1 MARNR
6 TWWLLAAAVV
16 ILIPGR
22 MIQASAS
29 SQLDHE
35 WQLFL
40 ILLLTLA
47 AAVLFLLCRLRR
59 RPNEPYRAHP
69 APGAG
74 IFSLLSGCSILA
86 ESVLLLAQI
95 ALGELDWNGGLIPV
109 GNQVLFAALSGLSGI
124 FGGITLM
131 VWGGSLLRTGRLF
144 LEHPIAALFP
154 AVWGVLNLLCLFM
167 SYTLRPGFGR
177 NFLVLV
183 PFSLAV
189 LFLYA
194 QAGYFSGVHGPLG
207 RRKIFQYGMPFILF
221 GLVSS
226 VPDLLL
232 LATGGEPQTGLP
244 VSTLLVLLFLSLYAL
259 WMLLSMRREAA
270 FLLRGRNGITLLYG
284 VDFPPDLPRE
294 DKEDSGEEEED
305 NSESADEAEDADSD
319 TADRD
324 EEDPFPPE
332 SDET

>member
-1 MARNR
+1 MYRNGI
-6 TWWLLAAAVV
+6 WWLLAAAVV
-16 ILIPGR
+16 VLMLAR

-29 SQLDHE
+29 SQLDHQ

-47 AAVLFLLCRLRR
+47 AAALFLLCRLRR

-74 IFSLLSGCSILA
+74 ILSLLSGGSILA
-86 ESVLLLAQI
+86 ESLLLLVQV
-95 ALGELDWNGGLIPV
+95 ALGDSGWNGGLVPV
-109 GNQVLFAALSGLSGI
+109 GNQVLFAALSGISGI

-144 LEHPIAALFP
+144 LEYPIAALFP
-154 AVWGVLNLLCLFM
+154 AGWGILNLLCLFM
-167 SYTLRPGFGR
+167 SYTLRPGFSR

-194 QAGYFSGVHGPLG
+194 QAGYFSGVHGALG

-259 WMLLSMRREAA
+259 WMLLSMRREAS
-270 FLLRGRNGITLLYG
+270 FLRRDRNGITLLYG
-284 VDFPPDLPRE
+284 VDFPSDLPRDEEE
-294 DKEDSGEEEED
+294 DGEEEDDGE
-305 NSESADEAEDADSD
+305 ADDMDSD
-319 TADRD
+319 TDGRD
-324 EEDPFPPE
+324 KEDPFPPE

>member
-1 MARNR
+1 MYRNGI
-6 TWWLLAAAVV
+6 WWLLAAAVV
-16 ILIPGR
+16 VLIPAR

-29 SQLDHE
+29 SQLDHQ

-47 AAVLFLLCRLRR
+47 AAALFLLCRLRR

-74 IFSLLSGCSILA
+74 ILSLLSGGSILA
-86 ESVLLLAQI
+86 ESLLLLVQV
-95 ALGELDWNGGLIPV
+95 ALGDSGWNGGLVPV
-109 GNQVLFAALSGLSGI
+109 GNQVLFAALSGISGI

-144 LEHPIAALFP
+144 LEYPIAALFP
-154 AVWGVLNLLCLFM
+154 AGWGILNLLCLFM
-167 SYTLRPGFGR
+167 SYTLRPGFSR

-194 QAGYFSGVHGPLG
+194 QAGYFSGVHGALG
-207 RRKIFQYGMPFILF
+207 RRKILQYGMPFILF

-226 VPDLLL
+226 IPDLLL

-259 WMLLSMRREAA
+259 WMLLSMRREAS
-270 FLLRGRNGITLLYG
+270 FLRRDRNGITLLYG
-284 VDFPPDLPRE
+284 VDFPSDLPRDEEE
-294 DKEDSGEEEED
+294 DGEEEGDGE
-305 NSESADEAEDADSD
+305 ADDMDSD
-319 TADRD
+319 TDGRD
-324 EEDPFPPE
+324 EEGPFPPE

>member
-1 MARNR
+1 MYRNGI
-6 TWWLLAAAVV
+6 WWLLAAAVV
-16 ILIPGR
+16 VLMPAR

-29 SQLDHE
+29 SQLDHQ

-47 AAVLFLLCRLRR
+47 AAALFLLCRLRR

-74 IFSLLSGCSILA
+74 ILSLLSGGSILA
-86 ESVLLLAQI
+86 ESLLLLVQV
-95 ALGELDWNGGLIPV
+95 ALGELDWNGGLVPV
-109 GNQVLFAALSGLSGI
+109 GNQVLFAALSGISGI

-144 LEHPIAALFP
+144 LEYPIAALFP
-154 AVWGVLNLLCLFM
+154 AGWGILNLLCLFM
-167 SYTLRPGFGR
+167 SYTLRPGFSR

-194 QAGYFSGVHGPLG
+194 QAGYFSGVHGALG

-259 WMLLSMRREAA
+259 WMLLSMRREAS
-270 FLLRGRNGITLLYG
+270 FLRRDRNGITLLYG
-284 VDFPPDLPRE
+284 VDFPSDLPRDEEE
-294 DKEDSGEEEED
+294 DGEEEDDGE
-305 NSESADEAEDADSD
+305 ADDMDSD
-319 TADRD
+319 TDGRD
-324 EEDPFPPE
+324 KEDPFPPE

>member
-1 MARNR
+1 MARNGI
-6 TWWLLAAAVV
+6 WWLLAAAVV

-35 WQLFL
+35 WQLLL
-40 ILLLTLA
+40 IVLLTLA
-47 AAVLFLLCRLRR
+47 AAVLFLLCRLKR

-74 IFSLLSGCSILA
+74 ILALLSGCSILV
-86 ESVLLLAQI
+86 ESLLLLVQV
-95 ALGELDWNGGLIPV
+95 ALGDLGWNGGLIPV
-109 GNQVLFAALSGLSGI
+109 GNQVLFATLSGLSGI
-124 FGGITLM
+124 FGGITM
-131 VWGGSLLRTGRLF
+131 MTWGGSLLRTGQLF

-154 AVWGVLNLLCLFM
+154 TVWGVLNLLCLFM
-167 SYTLRPGFGR
+167 SYTLRPGFSR

-194 QAGYFSGVHGPLG
+194 QAGYFSGVHGALG
-207 RRKIFQYGMPFILF
+207 RRKIFQYGMPFMLF
-221 GLVSS
+221 GFVSS

-259 WMLLSMRREAA
+259 SMLLSMRREAS

-294 DKEDSGEEEED
+294 DEENSGEEEEE
-305 NSESADEAEDADSD
+305 NSESADETEDTDSD

-324 EEDPFPPE
+324 EEDPLPPE
-332 SDET
+332 NDGT